1 MANPPWW
8 QYEIEHDWRFKLVTL
23 RQERGKLIQILVWS
37 WTGLSYLVN
46 QPSVSTRSRETE
58 IKTCL
63 MFNICCFYCSSS
75 LHPSH
80 FHCHFPPKSAI
91 ITRLNQSICYSSEE
105 SAMTLTLTY
114 CRGWGHTLPLPLNP
128 PSWPL
133 PSPYAWEG
141 HFKRTEPS
149 PNIKGVHTGRG
160 SDGAM
165 GSNIQKEGMSSFCKR
180 IPKIQTK
187 NVRNK
192 PKRNTAKYGWGRG
205 GDKGRFL
212 QTGADT
218 SVCYPTNW
226 ASVALSK
233 LCSTAGQMNG

>member
-1 MANPPWW
+1 
-8 QYEIEHDWRFKLVTL
+8 
-23 RQERGKLIQILVWS
+23 
-37 WTGLSYLVN
+37 
-46 QPSVSTRSRETE
+46 
-58 IKTCL
+58 
-63 MFNICCFYCSSS
+63 
-75 LHPSH
+75 
-80 FHCHFPPKSAI
+80 
-91 ITRLNQSICYSSEE
+91 
-105 SAMTLTLTY
+105 MTLTLTY

-192 PKRNTAKYGWGRG
+192 PKRNTTKYVWGG
-205 GDKGRFL
+205 GDEGRRTSLGFYRLELTPLSVIQLTGL
-212 QTGADT
+212 QWP
-218 SVCYPTNW
+218 SLNC
-226 ASVALSK
+226 VAQLDRWMDRLMDRPDRFPPSPLSFFHSK
-233 LCSTAGQMNG
+233 LSSSSLVLDGEISNDLIELNLLSQFFTFFLFVGLFCILFVCCVSWSCLCAVL